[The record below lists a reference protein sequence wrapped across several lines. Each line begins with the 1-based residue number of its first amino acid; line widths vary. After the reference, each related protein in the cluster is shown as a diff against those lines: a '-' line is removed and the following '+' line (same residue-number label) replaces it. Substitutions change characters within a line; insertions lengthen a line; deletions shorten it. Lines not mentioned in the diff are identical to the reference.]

1 MSTVLVVTPLIV
13 ASWPLM
19 SAAITAAV
27 GTLGFAAPAALGTL
41 GFAAAQNRD
50 VARVR
55 QLAGSTVSAEI
66 ELEDSEILAGSAGTG
81 ERMVVERDG
90 IRAIFSRDA
99 RGALKLC
106 VEGHGH
112 SKAQLKE
119 IGEALVGR
127 VTQQYAYHRL
137 VSELKERRLTIVE
150 ERVGQDQA
158 IHIRVRSS

>member
-1 MSTVLVVTPLIV
+1 
-13 ASWPLM
+13 M

-27 GTLGFAAPAALGTL
+27 GTM
-41 GFAAAQNRD
+41 GFAAAQSKGP
-50 VARVR
+50 RVR
-55 QLAGSTVSAEI
+55 QMVDSPVRAEI

-81 ERMVVERDG
+81 EQMVVEREG

-112 SKAQLKE
+112 SKAKLKE
-119 IGEALVGR
+119 IGESLVGR
-127 VTQQYAYHRL
+127 VAQQYAYHRL
-137 VSELKERRLTIVE
+137 MSELKERNLMIVE

-158 IHIRVRSS
+158 IHIRVRSG

>member
-1 MSTVLVVTPLIV
+1 
-13 ASWPLM
+13 M

-27 GTLGFAAPAALGTL
+27 GTM
-41 GFAAAQNRD
+41 GFAAAQNKGP
-50 VARVR
+50 RVR
-55 QLAGSTVSAEI
+55 QIADSSVRAEI

-81 ERMVVERDG
+81 EQMVVERDG

-112 SKAQLKE
+112 SKAHLKQ

-137 VSELKERRLTIVE
+137 MSELKERNLTIVE
-150 ERVGQDQA
+150 ERVDQQQA
-158 IHIRVRSS
+158 IHIRVRGG